1 MSLCSRP
8 RVADARQQIHGAV
21 IPRGAPRPY
30 DSLGMPAHNYKR
42 LSAAAGLVV
51 VLAFAA
57 QKAFAPDAPAGIACV
72 PEEIEAAA
80 VPDPL
85 DPQQR
90 TLATHLSRRFQ
101 VAAEE
106 TGLAVFAAY
115 RAAQEVGL
123 DPLLV
128 LAMISIESSFNPA
141 AESTMGAKGLMQ
153 IIPRFHLAKLEPHG
167 GAQAVLDPESN
178 IAVGAR
184 ILQEYVYRTGSL
196 EAGLQQYNGASRDES
211 AQYAQKVMAER
222 SRLERVLRRTQV
234 TALGAQGG

>member
-1 MSLCSRP
+1 MLS
-8 RVADARQQIHGAV
+8 A
-21 IPRGAPRPY
+21 
-30 DSLGMPAHNYKR
+30 MPALNYKYSS
-42 LSAAAGLVV
+42 LVAVAGLIA
-51 VLAFAA
+51 LLGFAA
-57 QKAFAPDAPAGIACV
+57 EEVFAQDAPQTCV
-72 PEEIEAAA
+72 PEEVADAA

-85 DPQQR
+85 DAQQR
-90 TLATHLSRRFQ
+90 TLAAHLSRRFQ
-101 VAAEE
+101 VADEGI
-106 TGLAVFAAY
+106 GLAVFAAY

-153 IIPRFHLAKLEPHG
+153 IIPRFHLAKLKPHG

-234 TALGAQGG
+234 TAIDSQGG

>member
-1 MSLCSRP
+1 MIS
-8 RVADARQQIHGAV
+8 D
-21 IPRGAPRPY
+21 
-30 DSLGMPAHNYKR
+30 MPVRDYKYKR
-42 LSAAAGLVV
+42 PLAAAGLI
-51 VLAFAA
+51 LLLGLSA
-57 QKAFAPDAPAGIACV
+57 QQAFAPDAAITLTCV
-72 PEEIEAAA
+72 PEVIEDAAA
-80 VPDPL
+80 DPL

-101 VAAEE
+101 VNGEG

-115 RAAQEVGL
+115 RAAEEVGL

-141 AESTMGAKGLMQ
+141 AESSMGAKGLMQ
-153 IIPRFHLAKLEPHG
+153 IIPRFHLAKLELHG
-167 GAQAVLDPESN
+167 GAGAVLDPESN

-184 ILQEYVYRTGSL
+184 ILQEYVYRSGSL

-222 SRLERVLRRTQV
+222 ARLERVLRRTQV
-234 TALGAQGG
+234 TALDSQGG

>member
-1 MSLCSRP
+1 MRDSKFMARRYRP
-8 RVADARQQIHGAV
+8 RCRATTILSA
-21 IPRGAPRPY
+21 
-30 DSLGMPAHNYKR
+30 MPARHYNKHKH
-42 LSAAAGLVV
+42 LLAAAGLIGLV
-51 VLAFAA
+51 VLANGG
-57 QKAFAPDAPAGIACV
+57 KAFAPDAAPGLACMPA
-72 PEEIEAAA
+72 EIEAL
-80 VPDPL
+80 PDPL
-85 DPQQR
+85 DVQQR

-106 TGLAVFAAY
+106 TRMAVFAAY
-115 RAAQEVGL
+115 RAASEVGL

-141 AESTMGAKGLMQ
+141 AESSMGAKGLMQ
-153 IIPRFHLAKLEPHG
+153 IIPRFHLAKLQPHG
-167 GAQAVLDPESN
+167 GADAVLDPESN

-211 AQYAQKVMAER
+211 GQYAQKVMAER

-234 TALGAQGG
+234 TAVDSQGG

>member
-1 MSLCSRP
+1 
-8 RVADARQQIHGAV
+8 
-21 IPRGAPRPY
+21 
-30 DSLGMPAHNYKR
+30 MPAHNYKH
-42 LSAAAGLVV
+42 LMVGAALMAGLALVV
-51 VLAFAA
+51 
-57 QKAFAPDAPAGIACV
+57 QKAFAPNAEPPLTCL
-72 PEEIEAAA
+72 PEQIEAA

-85 DPQQR
+85 DPEQR
-90 TLATHLSRRFQ
+90 RLAAHLARYFR
-101 VAAEE
+101 VEADG
-106 TGLAVFAAY
+106 TGLAVYAAY

-128 LAMISIESSFNPA
+128 LAMISIESSFNPQ

-153 IIPRFHLAKLEPHG
+153 IIPRFHLAKLEAHG
-167 GAQAVLDPESN
+167 GREAVHDPESN

-234 TALGAQGG
+234 TALDSQGG

>member
-1 MSLCSRP
+1 
-8 RVADARQQIHGAV
+8 
-21 IPRGAPRPY
+21 
-30 DSLGMPAHNYKR
+30 MPAPDYRH
-42 LSAAAGLVV
+42 LAASAGLMCA
-51 VLAFAA
+51 LAFGVE
-57 QKAFAPDAPAGIACV
+57 QAFAPPV
-72 PEEIEAAA
+72 PELTACLPLEVDPVA

-85 DPQQR
+85 DAEQR
-90 TLATHLSRRFQ
+90 RLARHLSRWFQ
-101 VAAEE
+101 VDDEG

-115 RAAQEVGL
+115 RAAEEVGL

-128 LAMISIESSFNPA
+128 LAMISIESSFNPDA
-141 AESTMGAKGLMQ
+141 VSGMGAKGLMQ

-167 GAQAVLDPESN
+167 GAEAVHDPESN

-211 AQYAQKVMAER
+211 ARYAHKVLAER

-234 TALGAQGG
+234 TAVASRGG

>member
-1 MSLCSRP
+1 MR
-8 RVADARQQIHGAV
+8 
-21 IPRGAPRPY
+21 APPY
-30 DSLGMPAHNYKR
+30 RHL
-42 LSAAAGLVV
+42 AAAAALIG
-51 VLAFAA
+51 VLAFGAEQA
-57 QKAFAPDAPAGIACV
+57 SAPPAPERMACV
-72 PEEIEAAA
+72 PVEVDAAA

-85 DPQQR
+85 DAEQR
-90 TLATHLSRRFQ
+90 RLAAHLSRWFQ
-101 VAAEE
+101 VDDEG

-115 RAAQEVGL
+115 RAAGEVGL

-141 AESTMGAKGLMQ
+141 AESSMGAKGLMQ

-167 GAQAVLDPESN
+167 GADAVHDPESN

-184 ILQEYVYRTGSL
+184 ILQEYVYRTGTL

-211 AQYAQKVMAER
+211 ARYAGKVLAER

-234 TALGAQGG
+234 TAVVSRGG

>member
-1 MSLCSRP
+1 MLS
-8 RVADARQQIHGAV
+8 A
-21 IPRGAPRPY
+21 
-30 DSLGMPAHNYKR
+30 MPARNYNKP
-42 LSAAAGLVV
+42 LLAVAGLIAL
-51 VLAFAA
+51 LAFAA
-57 QKAFAPDAPAGIACV
+57 EEAFAPYEPHTCM
-72 PEEIEAAA
+72 PEEVEAAA

-90 TLATHLSRRFQ
+90 TLAAHLSRRFQ
-101 VAAEE
+101 VADEG

-115 RAAQEVGL
+115 RAAYEVGL

-141 AESTMGAKGLMQ
+141 AESSMGAKGLMQ
-153 IIPRFHLAKLEPHG
+153 IIPRFHLAKLELHG

-211 AQYAQKVMAER
+211 AQYTQKVMAER

-234 TALGAQGG
+234 TAIDSQGG